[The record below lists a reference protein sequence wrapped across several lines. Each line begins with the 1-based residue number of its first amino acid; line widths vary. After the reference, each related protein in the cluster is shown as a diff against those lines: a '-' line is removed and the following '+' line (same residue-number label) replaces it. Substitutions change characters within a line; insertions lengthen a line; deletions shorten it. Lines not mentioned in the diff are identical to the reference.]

1 MIGRMTGRPE
11 TLAKLEEE
19 GEGALI
25 FEKPVV
31 RSGCTGITGGVDF
44 QILLDLK
51 MPFEPET
58 KNIWETGGVLEPGLS

>member
-1 MIGRMTGRPE
+1 MRLVEKAMASVTPHS
-11 TLAKLEEE
+11 
-19 GEGALI
+19 I